1 MTYEEKAWGMYLFSA
16 GSLHSTLS
24 LCVGCFITLLEEI
37 IYKVFKKV
45 FFRVLSILLTLGRYQ
60 PAQSSTSN
68 QLLLGSYQVVI
79 ICGCQTVSR
88 FEETTP

>member
-37 IYKVFKKV
+37 IHKVFKKV
-45 FFRVLSILLTLGRYQ
+45 FFRGFFVDFADFGTI
-60 PAQSSTSN
+60 STCS
-68 QLLLGSYQVVI
+68 
-79 ICGCQTVSR
+79 
-88 FEETTP
+88 E